1 MANRPVRRP
10 LAWRNVAAD
19 YTPQQ
24 VSELLAQGA
33 IQLIDVRQPHEH
45 EAGRIAGGRLIELGQ
60 LSGAAE
66 TIDRSRPIV
75 FYCRSGGRSA
85 MATQAF
91 DEAGFDAHNMTGGL
105 LAWDAAGLPMEPD
118 GGFVDDP

>member
-1 MANRPVRRP
+1 
-10 LAWRNVAAD
+10 VAAD

-45 EAGRIAGGRLIELGQ
+45 QAGRIAGGRLIELGQ
-60 LSGAAE
+60 LSAE
-66 TIDRSRPIV
+66 AQTIDRSRPVV

-91 DEAGFDAHNMTGGL
+91 DEAGFDAHNMAGGL

-118 GGFVDDP
+118 GGFVDEP

>member
-1 MANRPVRRP
+1 VAATLR
-10 LAWRNVAAD
+10 LVAAD

-24 VSELLAQGA
+24 VSELLAQEA

-45 EAGRIAGGRLIELGQ
+45 EAGRISGGRLIELGQ
-60 LSGAAE
+60 LSAE
-66 TIDRSRPIV
+66 AQTIDRSRPVV

-91 DEAGFDAHNMTGGL
+91 EEAGFDAHNMAGGL

-118 GGFVDDP
+118 GGFVDEP